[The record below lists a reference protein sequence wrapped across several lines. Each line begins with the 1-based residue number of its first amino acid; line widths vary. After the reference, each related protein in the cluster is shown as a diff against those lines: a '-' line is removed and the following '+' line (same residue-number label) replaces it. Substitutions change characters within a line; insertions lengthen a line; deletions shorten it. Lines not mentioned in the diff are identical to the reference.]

1 MILFPFVGASPQTI
15 ARGELVKVIRLTTR
29 VRRPLR
35 REFAPLRAALFEG
48 TPMATGS
55 EAIRLPQLPKYSGLE
70 TIVVGPGKLVIGQ
83 RSASCRS
90 IGDRTHDAAR
100 VLRSRARAAGRAR
113 TFMIRPLGS

>member
-1 MILFPFVGASPQTI
+1 MTTPPIVASISPRGAFMILFPFVGASPQTI

-70 TIVVGPGKLVIGQ
+70 TIVVGPGKLVIQ
-83 RSASCRS
+83 
-90 IGDRTHDAAR
+90 
-100 VLRSRARAAGRAR
+100 
-113 TFMIRPLGS
+113 PLFCVRQH